1 MGTFMISQAT
11 GSLDSPM
18 PPAQGGHS
26 QVARAQLSGPPAH
39 SWLAFLIIFFGQDYA
54 NKVIAKYRYYPSWLD
69 ILG

>member
-26 QVARAQLSGPPAH
+26 QAARAQLSGPPAH
-39 SWLAFLIIFFGQDYA
+39 SWLAFLIIFL
-54 NKVIAKYRYYPSWLD
+54 AKIML
-69 ILG
+69 IK